1 MREETSKKMRGEEDR
16 RQDEDDDRG
25 GMVTKGN
32 NEVHGDAG
40 KGGVPMDRE
49 DAERYRRAAANL
61 NYVSLDHP
69 RITFASKEIS
79 RSMSN
84 PMKGDELKIK
94 RVLRYLLEDSSC
106 VYLFNWQVEP
116 HLLTGYADSDWAGRR
131 TTRRST
137 SGGIVMHGSH
147 LISHWSRTQV
157 GVALSSTEAELNA
170 ALKMASELV
179 GLKNSLDEWGQKVKI
194 EVLGDSSPLQ
204 GLLLRRG
211 TGKIKHLSLKQ
222 LWLQERVR
230 AGEVTYKKAP
240 RLDNPSDALTHH
252 WTEKEG
258 QLHFARMGL
267 EDKLRNSAS
276 HELEGGGACVLGV

>member
-1 MREETSKKMRGEEDR
+1 
-16 RQDEDDDRG
+16 
-25 GMVTKGN
+25 
-32 NEVHGDAG
+32 
-40 KGGVPMDRE
+40 MDRE
-49 DAERYRRAAANL
+49 DAERYRRAAAKL

-84 PMKGDELKIK
+84 PMKGEEMKIK
-94 RVLRYLLEDSSC
+94 RVLRYMRGESSC
-106 VYLFNWQVEP
+106 VYLYNWQVKP
-116 HLLTGYADSDWAGRR
+116 HSLTGYADSDWAGCR

-137 SGGIVMHGSH
+137 SGGVVMHGSH

-170 ALKMASELV
+170 ALKMGPELV
-179 GLKNSLDEWGQKVKI
+179 GLKNSLDERGQKMKI
-194 EVLGDSSPLQ
+194 KVLGDSSPLG

-211 TGKIKHLSLKQ
+211 TGKIKHLSMKQ

-230 AGEVTYKKAP
+230 AGEVEYIKVP

-258 QLHFARMGL
+258 ELHFKKIGL
-267 EDKLRNSAS
+267 NDSLRNSAS
-276 HELEGGGACVLGV
+276 YEAEGGVRSR